1 MPDLLYFMPDTQI
14 PDADL
19 LGYGDLVYSD
29 GTTRYL
35 NGDPEIAMGLPTPPP
50 GVQPQGSLGMGPPAP
65 PEPAPGMQLPQ
76 APTLQPQEPAQPA
89 AAPQI
94 PPPVDLGNGMGL
106 DMMGNIVPMGQP
118 TDVGNGLG
126 VDGSGNLSPMQPMQ
140 PPQETMAP
148 AGPAQPPQGSPM
160 GGAPFPGGGAQ
171 PEPLMG
177 ADGRAYQLDI
187 TGQFVP
193 VERQGAMPQDVA
205 QRQLA
210 EMGQQNTA
218 TLQATE
224 QARRDEARMMNELT
238 LQQMAQLEVQRVEQ
252 ERQVAEEQAKVQRWQ
267 EEQQALADMQIED
280 DLISAAGPVGGI
292 LGAIG
297 AALMGAAGNDM
308 GFRMI
313 ENRID
318 RHVRAQ
324 VQRRDTKLN
333 LLAQQIGSSQQAI
346 KMGKA
351 AIYEAA
357 ARKAELLAQKTK
369 GDVFEAQ
376 TPAVIEQLR
385 AKQLE
390 NMQAAEKDSLG
401 KLIERVATPPK
412 PPSEAALQKYGEL
425 RRERDASVG
434 MAQRIEQQIGL
445 AWTPGKNGQ
454 PGHYANR
461 DEVLKQ
467 GVQGVGNLEQWLP
480 DFVYSTMGGTTAEGY
495 QVRGAAEALAYATIR
510 QMQPT
515 GPISNAD
522 IKAAVKANALNTEE
536 GLIRAV
542 ERIRTNSD
550 AAQAHDSA
558 QFGADVVTEYNRRF
572 QQAGGQL
579 QTAAP
584 AASRPATPEEMRGE
598 AQRRRQPQQQGG
610 GIPEPTPQE
619 FRNSVIGYAE
629 GAGLNP
635 DAVMRVIGH
644 ESGGKPAATNKLTGK
659 HAGLIQFSQQTWAG
673 LAREAGTPDVTWEDM
688 RKMSAEEQLPYVMLY
703 FNRVGLGPDNDAGDY
718 AMAAFMPAFWQQP
731 DDFVLGRK
739 GSSEKIGGLSM
750 AKVWQQNP
758 GLRNGD
764 TITVGDVRRSVG
776 G

>member
-1 MPDLLYFMPDTQI
+1 MRDLLYFMPDSQI
-14 PDADL
+14 HDADL

-29 GTTRYL
+29 GTTQYL
-35 NGDPEIAMGLPTPPP
+35 NGDPEIAMGLPAPPR

-65 PEPAPGMQLPQ
+65 PPGMQLPQ
-76 APTLQPQEPAQPA
+76 APASQPQAQPA
-89 AAPQI
+89 AASQM

-106 DMMGNIVPMGQP
+106 DMMGNIVPMGPQ
-118 TDVGNGLG
+118 TDIGGG
-126 VDGSGNLSPMQPMQ
+126 MAVDGSGNLSPLQPQQ
-140 PPQETMAP
+140 PAAP
-148 AGPAQPPQGSPM
+148 AAPAPPPQGSPM

-177 ADGRAYQLDI
+177 ADGRAYQLDMM
-187 TGQFVP
+187 GQFVP

-205 QRQLA
+205 QRQMSA
-210 EMGQQNTA
+210 MGQQNTA

-224 QARRDEARMMNELT
+224 QARRDESRMMNELT
-238 LQQMAQLEVQRVEQ
+238 LQQMAQLEVQRSEQ
-252 ERQVAEEQAKVQRWQ
+252 ERQVAEEQAKVARWQ
-267 EEQQALADMQIED
+267 EEQQSLADMQIEQ

-351 AIYEAA
+351 AIYDAA

-445 AWTPGKNGQ
+445 VWTPGKNGQ
-454 PGHYANR
+454 PGHYGNR
-461 DEVLKQ
+461 EDVLKQ

-542 ERIRTNSD
+542 ERIRTSSE
-550 AAQAHDSA
+550 AQQSHDSA
-558 QFGADVVTEYNRRF
+558 QFGGDVVTEYNRRF

-584 AASRPATPEEMRGE
+584 AASRPATVEELRGGSS
-598 AQRRRQPQQQGG
+598 ALRQGG
-610 GIPEPTPQE
+610 GKPKPGESEAAALTPEQRMASVAEQVQAMAGQEIPP
-619 FRNSVIGYAE
+619 E
-629 GAGLNP
+629 GLQILVAQ
-635 DAVMRVIGH
+635 AAH
-644 ESGGKPAATNKLTGK
+644 ESGNGDSQGAAAANMFGHKRTGSRQGIVANTTEGEGQSA
-659 HAGLIQFSQQTWAG
+659 HRTRAEFALYPTMADGVADHLSLLQRRYPRAW
-673 LAREAGTPDVTWEDM
+673 EALQMG
-688 RKMSAEEQLPYVMLY
+688 
-703 FNRVGLGPDNDAGDY
+703 DA
-718 AMAAFMPAFWQQP
+718 PAFVAALKDGNYFTGNEAQY
-731 DDFVLGRK
+731 
-739 GSSEKIGGLSM
+739 
-750 AKVWQQNP
+750 
-758 GLRNGD
+758 LRA
-764 TITVGDVRRSVG
+764 IQRRL
-776 G
+776 